1 LLTETAINALKPIQD
16 KYKEVMAD
24 KGYLESVLKD
34 GKEKAEA
41 IANQTL
47 ADVKAALGYTMPL

>member
-47 ADVKAALGYTMPL
+47 ADVKAALGYTVPL

>member
-1 LLTETAINALKPIQD
+1 
-16 KYKEVMAD
+16 MAD

-47 ADVKAALGYTMPL
+47 ADVKAALGYTVPL